1 MSDEEDKEVN
11 FLKRWSG
18 RKTALR
24 EEQPIKQA
32 TVSDY
37 AEVTR
42 IDGQDENDLENM
54 AVPEDLPDIDTLNKD
69 SDFSLFMREGTPEH
83 LKKIALRKL
92 FNSDPAFSILDGLN
106 DYDED
111 YSMIGMVTEAVSTR
125 YKPGRGMVDP
135 EDEKSADEEAKNL
148 SDERSSELDNQRDGS
163 SENEQD
169 VLSDLE
175 TEQEQA
181 ESFVGDG
188 EVSQRED
195 KESDEDKH
203 GGPDLID

>member
-1 MSDEEDKEVN
+1 MSDEEDKDVN

-37 AEVTR
+37 DEVILPDR
-42 IDGQDENDLENM
+42 KDESDLENV

-148 SDERSSELDNQRDGS
+148 SDERSSELDNQKDGS

-195 KESDEDKH
+195 KESDEDKD